1 MDMLDTSARDK
12 RNKRLLIMLVLL
24 AAGFYAGI
32 IILMGLQG

>member
-1 MDMLDTSARDK
+1 MNMLDASARDK

-32 IILMGLQG
+32 IVLMGLQG

>member
-1 MDMLDTSARDK
+1 MNTVDTFARNK

-24 AAGFYAGI
+24 AASFYAGI

>member
-1 MDMLDTSARDK
+1 MNTVDTFARNK
-12 RNKRLLIMLVLL
+12 RNKRLLIVLVLL